1 VLSAL
6 CALSATY
13 TPSANHTTNTRQQL
27 LNAQKDF
34 TMSAISQNNNQ
45 TRASKRVLNPFLQ
58 MLISNGRFRFSL
70 ILLTLV
76 IGLAVIGP
84 IVNQRNPLFA
94 VGGRFDRPSSAAILG
109 TDVIG
114 NDVFLQLTHGIGTS
128 LKIGLIAGLI
138 ATLIG
143 VMIGTISGFIG
154 GLFDEIMMGFTNVVI
169 TIPTIV
175 ILILLSIA
183 VQTRSMITMGIIIGV
198 TAWPWTARAIRAQTS
213 SLRAREHVDVARLSG
228 AGSVRIIVFEILPY
242 MFSYIF
248 MAFVLQ
254 LSSGILSEATLSLLG
269 LGPDNTISLGKMLQF
284 ALQGEAVRTGAY
296 WAIIPPT
303 IFLAVISF
311 GLLLL
316 QSSLDEVFNPRLRKA

>member
-1 VLSAL
+1 
-6 CALSATY
+6 
-13 TPSANHTTNTRQQL
+13 L

-34 TMSAISQNNNQ
+34 TMSAVTQNNNQ
-45 TRASKRVLNPFLQ
+45 TRASKRALNPFLQ

-76 IGLAVIGP
+76 VGLAVIGP

-303 IFLAVISF
+303 LFLAVISF

>member
-1 VLSAL
+1 
-6 CALSATY
+6 
-13 TPSANHTTNTRQQL
+13 
-27 LNAQKDF
+27 
-34 TMSAISQNNNQ
+34 
-45 TRASKRVLNPFLQ
+45 
-58 MLISNGRFRFSL
+58 
-70 ILLTLV
+70 
-76 IGLAVIGP
+76 
-84 IVNQRNPLFA
+84 
-94 VGGRFDRPSSAAILG
+94 
-109 TDVIG
+109 
-114 NDVFLQLTHGIGTS
+114 
-128 LKIGLIAGLI
+128 
-138 ATLIG
+138 
-143 VMIGTISGFIG
+143 
-154 GLFDEIMMGFTNVVI
+154 
-169 TIPTIV
+169 
-175 ILILLSIA
+175 
-183 VQTRSMITMGIIIGV
+183 MGIIIGV

-303 IFLAVISF
+303 LFLAVISF

>member
-1 VLSAL
+1 V
-6 CALSATY
+6 
-13 TPSANHTTNTRQQL
+13 NDETR
-27 LNAQKDF
+27 DF
-34 TMSAISQNNNQ
+34 KNERDFSMSTITQNSNQ
-45 TRASKRVLNPFLQ
+45 ARASKRVLNPFLQ
-58 MLISNGRFRFSL
+58 MLLSNGRFRFSL

-84 IVNQRNPLFA
+84 LINKHNPLFA
-94 VGGRFDRPSSAAILG
+94 VGGRFDRPSSSAILG

-114 NDVFLQLTHGIGTS
+114 NDVFLQLMHGIGTS
-128 LKIGLIAGLI
+128 LKIGLIAGFI

-154 GLFDEIMMGFTNVVI
+154 GLFDEIMMGITNVVI

-183 VQTRSMITMGIIIGV
+183 VETRSMITMGIIIGV

-228 AGSVRIIVFEILPY
+228 AGSVRIIIFEILPY

-303 IFLAVISF
+303 LFLAVISF

-316 QSSLDEVFNPRLRKA
+316 QSSLDEVFNPRLRKT